1 MRIVNYILAAAAI
14 ATVAIACSKDGNV
27 KMKTVSVELGCPQI
41 STSTKTYLSGTKVMW
56 KSDDKYIACITDGVK
71 GSNWYL
77 LTSTES
83 YASETK
89 TFKGDIPDNEHVV
102 LFAYLCNRNAVS
114 KFNLSKVTGYTTIR
128 NILGNDQTLG
138 QDNTFNTLYNFAIA
152 KPGENHFRNCCG
164 YFKWTNTS
172 EGDIKAVKVE
182 TLSLEGTKEYFGGYF
197 DCTYEDADPVTVKSL
212 LNMTS
217 VNACSPYVN
226 SRVTTSSITPD
237 ACHYIIVLPG
247 TYHGMKVTITLSD
260 DTSFAIKTSKTFTVT
275 RGAVL
280 DLGVLPTTP
289 ISLPVGGEID
299 FDTVSGEDV
308 GDSGSTITW

>member
-1 MRIVNYILAAAAI
+1 MRTIAYILAVVT
-14 ATVAIACSKDGNV
+14 TVATALSCSKDG
-27 KMKTVSVELGCPQI
+27 KMKTITVELGCPQI
-41 STSTKTYLSGTKVMW
+41 STSTKTYLSGNKVMW

-83 YASETK
+83 SASDTK
-89 TFKGDIPDNEHVV
+89 TFKGDIPSGEHVV

-114 KFNLSKVTGYTTIR
+114 KFNLSKSTDYNTIR

-172 EGDIKAVKVE
+172 EGEIKAVKVE

-197 DCTYEDADPVTVKSL
+197 DCTYADADPVTVKSC

-217 VNACSPYVN
+217 TNACSPYVN
-226 SRVTTSSITPD
+226 SRITTSTITPD
-237 ACHYIIVLPG
+237 AAHYIIVLPG

-260 DTSFAIKTSKTFTVT
+260 NSSFAIQTSKTFTVP

-280 DLGVLPTTP
+280 DLGVLPTSP
-289 ISLPVGGEID
+289 IQAPVGGDID
-299 FDTVSGEDV
+299 FDTVTGEDV
-308 GDSGSTITW
+308 GDSGSSITW

>member
-1 MRIVNYILAAAAI
+1 MRIVNYILASAAI

-114 KFNLSKVTGYTTIR
+114 KFNLSKSTGYTTIR

-152 KPGENHFRNCCG
+152 KPGENHFFCHAGERN
-164 YFKWTNTS
+164 
-172 EGDIKAVKVE
+172 
-182 TLSLEGTKEYFGGYF
+182 
-197 DCTYEDADPVTVKSL
+197 
-212 LNMTS
+212 
-217 VNACSPYVN
+217 
-226 SRVTTSSITPD
+226 
-237 ACHYIIVLPG
+237 
-247 TYHGMKVTITLSD
+247 
-260 DTSFAIKTSKTFTVT
+260 
-275 RGAVL
+275 
-280 DLGVLPTTP
+280 
-289 ISLPVGGEID
+289 
-299 FDTVSGEDV
+299 
-308 GDSGSTITW
+308 STII